1 MNNLNKVERCLD
13 KLEQKLKVETA
24 FENEN
29 PKVKE
34 IQMGVKH
41 KAPFANNITSE
52 QMKQFICNNTMANF
66 ISTSYGDPKENPNL
80 LNSSL

>member
-13 KLEQKLKVETA
+13 KLEQKLKIETA

-34 IQMGVKH
+34 IQMGVQH

-52 QMKQFICNNTMANF
+52 
-66 ISTSYGDPKENPNL
+66 
-80 LNSSL
+80 